1 MSEERK
7 TIYLCLAHMSEDGME
22 QKYVIEAFEEDL
34 RKFVTGNVES
44 AVCQDWSLEE
54 TRSSSSPPMN
64 VTCST
69 STLSEL
75 MKSGLSRRE
84 RMERLILHPWQN
96 SSLVKMSARVI
107 F

>member
-1 MSEERK
+1 MILRATFEN
-7 TIYLCLAHMSEDGME
+7 IYSIKDETQISFVAGKSNAHPSQG
-22 QKYVIEAFEEDL
+22 
-34 RKFVTGNVES
+34 
-44 AVCQDWSLEE
+44 WSQEE
-54 TRSSSSPPMN
+54 TLCSSSPPMN

-75 MKSGLSRRE
+75 TKYGLSRRE

-96 SSLVKMSARVI
+96 SSLVKMFARVI